1 MYNVKLYKYPSG
13 WQYRIYSNIVGFNPI
28 DVLGSYAGYTV
39 VLFFAVF
46 AVEFFVSI
54 FLTFWRWLLRV
65 K

>member
-1 MYNVKLYKYPSG
+1 MLDFVIQFL
-13 WQYRIYSNIVGFNPI
+13 GFNPI

>member
-1 MYNVKLYKYPSG
+1 MLDFVTQFL
-13 WQYRIYSNIVGFNPI
+13 GFNPVDI
-28 DVLGSYAGYTV
+28 LGSYAGYAV